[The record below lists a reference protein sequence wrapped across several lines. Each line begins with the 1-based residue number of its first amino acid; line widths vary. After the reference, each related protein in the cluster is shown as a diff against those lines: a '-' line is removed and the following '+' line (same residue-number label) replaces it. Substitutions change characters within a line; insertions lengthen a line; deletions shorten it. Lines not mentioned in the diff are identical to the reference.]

1 MDKITELNS
10 YRRLRKAE
18 GVLIETAINKDVE
31 DCLRN
36 GKSFSNIVQ
45 CNILL
50 KTVNR
55 KEKLIKDLNGKMQS
69 LVITDTNLSNEL
81 TESYKVM
88 SVVKRLEFKL
98 KIFMET
104 KSDEEATTRTE
115 SSNRPGVKL
124 SKFELKRFSG
134 DLLEWETFKETF
146 GTAIEHNRDLT
157 EIEKFTHL
165 GGYLEETA
173 LQAIDAFS
181 N

>member
-1 MDKITELNS
+1 M
-10 YRRLRKAE
+10 
-18 GVLIETAINKDVE
+18 
-31 DCLRN
+31 RN

-69 LVITDTNLSNEL
+69 LVITDTDLSNEL

-98 KIFMET
+98 KIFMER
-104 KSDEEATTRTE
+104 KSDEEARRTE

-165 GGYLEETA
+165 HGHLEGTA
-173 LQAIDAFS
+173 LQAIGAFS

>member
-36 GKSFSNIVQ
+36 GKSLSNIVQ

-69 LVITDTNLSNEL
+69 LVITETDLSNEL

-98 KIFMET
+98 KIFMER
-104 KSDEEATTRTE
+104 KSDEEATRTG

-146 GTAIEHNRDLT
+146 RTAIEHNKDLT

-165 GGYLEETA
+165 RGYLEGAA

>member
-1 MDKITELNS
+1 
-10 YRRLRKAE
+10 
-18 GVLIETAINKDVE
+18 
-31 DCLRN
+31 
-36 GKSFSNIVQ
+36 
-45 CNILL
+45 
-50 KTVNR
+50 
-55 KEKLIKDLNGKMQS
+55 MQS
-69 LVITDTNLSNEL
+69 LVITDTDLSNEL

-98 KIFMET
+98 KIFMKR
-104 KSDEEATTRTE
+104 KSDEEARRTE

-146 GTAIEHNRDLT
+146 RTAIEHNRDLT

-165 GGYLEETA
+165 RGYLERTA